1 MLKSSLTSLAAVL
14 ALAAT
19 VPGVADAAKPAP
31 KPVTGAHAAP
41 AKRIAARVERRLAAN
56 PSIASTNAVAV
67 KAGATGDGPA
77 DHDECDDRAQIIDE
91 AIFALGQAHSEHIP
105 GSPDYTK
112 VEAALATVERT
123 INVALDRGCF
133 VVY

>member
-41 AKRIAARVERRLAAN
+41 AKRIVARVERRLAAN

-77 DHDECDDRAQIIDE
+77 DQDECDDRAQIIDE

-112 VEAALATVERT
+112 VEAALVTVERT
-123 INVALDRGCF
+123 INVALDRGGS
-133 VVY
+133 VIY

>member
-31 KPVTGAHAAP
+31 KSVTGAHAAP
-41 AKRIAARVERRLAAN
+41 AKRIVARVERRLAAN
-56 PSIASTNAVAV
+56 PSIASINAVAV

-77 DHDECDDRAQIIDE
+77 DQDECDDRAQIIDE

-123 INVALDRGCF
+123 INVAFDRGCF
-133 VVY
+133 VFY

>member
-41 AKRIAARVERRLAAN
+41 AKRIAARVERLLAAN

-77 DHDECDDRAQIIDE
+77 DQDECDDRAQIIDE

-105 GSPDYTK
+105 GSTDYTK

>member
-14 ALAAT
+14 ALAAA
-19 VPGVADAAKPAP
+19 VPGVADAAAP
-31 KPVTGAHAAP
+31 TPRPLTGAHAAP
-41 AKRIAARVERRLAAN
+41 AKRIATRVQRRLSAD
-56 PSIASTNAVAV
+56 PSIAGTTAVAV

-77 DHDECDDRAQIIDE
+77 DQDECDDRAQIIDE
-91 AIFALGQAHSEHIP
+91 AIAVLGRARSEHVE
-105 GSPDYTK
+105 GSPDWTK
-112 VEAALATVERT
+112 VEAAMATVERT

>member
-41 AKRIAARVERRLAAN
+41 ATRIAARVERRLAAN
-56 PSIASTNAVAV
+56 PSIASTNVVAV

-77 DHDECDDRAQIIDE
+77 DQDECDDRAQIIDE
-91 AIFALGQAHSEHIP
+91 AIFALGQVQSEHIP

>member
-77 DHDECDDRAQIIDE
+77 DQDECDDRAQIIDE
-91 AIFALGQAHSEHIP
+91 AIFTLGQAHSEHIP

>member
-19 VPGVADAAKPAP
+19 VPCVADAAKPAP

-41 AKRIAARVERRLAAN
+41 ATRIAARVERRLAAN

-77 DHDECDDRAQIIDE
+77 DQDECDDRAQIIDE
-91 AIFALGQAHSEHIP
+91 AIFTLGQAHSEHIP
-105 GSPDYTK
+105 GSTDYTK

>member
-41 AKRIAARVERRLAAN
+41 AQRIAARVERRLAAN

-77 DHDECDDRAQIIDE
+77 DQDECDDRR
-91 AIFALGQAHSEHIP
+91 
-105 GSPDYTK
+105 PDH
-112 VEAALATVERT
+112 R
-123 INVALDRGCF
+123 
-133 VVY
+133 